1 MDLITLDFETYYSKD
16 YSLKKLTIEE
26 YVRDPRFEVIGIGVK
41 VNNGETEWASGT
53 HDQIKNYLKRFDFGT
68 SMVLAHNTMFD
79 GAILNWKFGIVPKV
93 FTDTLCLARALFGV
107 ETSQSLSALAEKY
120 RIGKKG
126 TEIFNTLDKRR
137 EEFSEEELSRF
148 GDYCVNDVDLTYE
161 LFKLMGRGFPRKE
174 FKLIDLTL
182 RMFITPVLDLD
193 TGLLEQHITET
204 REHKEQLLEKAG
216 VDKDD
221 LMSNPKFAEVL
232 KSFGVKPPMK
242 ISPTTGEETF
252 AFAKSDEEFNALLEH
267 EDERVKAL
275 VSARLGTKSTLEET
289 RTKRFID
296 ISKRGLL
303 PVPVRYYAAHTGR
316 WGGDDKI
323 NLQNLP
329 SRGTHGK
336 KLKRSIIAPL
346 KHSLVEADSS
356 QIEAR
361 VLAWFAQQNDLTEA
375 FTKGEDV
382 YKKMASRI
390 YDVPEEDITK
400 EQRFVGKTTILGAG
414 YGMGALKFQAQLKTF
429 DFDISIEEA
438 RRVIGIYRDANW
450 KISQLWRN
458 AQHMLKNMVN
468 GEGFNFSKSTIEVLP
483 QYYSLRLPSGLQM
496 KYEDLKADQTDGGT
510 EFHYQTR
517 RGRTKIYG
525 GKVVENICQALA
537 RCIIGEQMLEISKK
551 YRVVLTVHDS
561 IVCCVQDEEVKDA
574 QKYIEECM
582 RWIPDWAEGLPI
594 DCESGIG
601 KNYGDCE

>member
-561 IVCCVQDEEVKDA
+561 IVCCVRDEEVKDA

>member
-537 RCIIGEQMLEISKK
+537 RCIIGAQMLEISKK

-561 IVCCVQDEEVKDA
+561 IVCCVRDEEVKDA